1 MLSTTVCEQK
11 EDALMRCHLIAFVMA
26 SAAVAPAFA
35 QSPIIG
41 SAISPS
47 LAPNSAPRPINFA
60 ANAPSSGALI
70 IPMRSAMLP
79 AVTFDDAT
87 KQALNAAIAA
97 AKYEGKEGSLLSLR
111 GIGGYA
117 RILLSGQG
125 NEGDTIANLRSAI
138 GKAAQEL
145 KDEAQPVAI
154 TGGLNSEEAAAA
166 ALGYAL
172 GQYRF
177 DRYKTVNKKAP
188 PANSVTVVT
197 GQAAAADTLWKSRY
211 APLAEG
217 VTLARDL
224 ATEPA
229 NVIYPESFVE
239 RVRAALANTAN
250 VRIEVL
256 DEAAMRKLGM
266 GSLVGVG
273 QGARRPSRL
282 MLVEYRGAGAGAPLA
297 FVGKGITFDSG
308 GISLKPGLGMWKMKA
323 DMSGAA
329 NIMGAVLSLAKSKAE
344 VNVVGVAAL
353 SENMPD
359 GNAQR
364 PGDVV
369 RTMSGKTIEILNTDA
384 EGRLVLADANEY
396 VITSRKPGALV
407 NMATLTGS
415 IVGALSD
422 EYAGLFSRSDTLAAS
437 LLSAGTTTGEA
448 LWRMPL
454 HKNYLEDMKSD
465 IADIKNVVEGGGP
478 GAGLGATFIGFFV
491 DGKTPWA
498 HLDIAGVNWAD
509 KSEPTTPKGAS
520 GWGVRLLDEMARN
533 WRPE

>member
-1 MLSTTVCEQK
+1 
-11 EDALMRCHLIAFVMA
+11 MRRHLIAFAMA
-26 SAAVAPAFA
+26 CATIPPAFG
-35 QSPIIG
+35 QGVMLG
-41 SAISPS
+41 SGIAPS
-47 LAPNSAPRPINFA
+47 EAANSATRPISFVA
-60 ANAPSSGALI
+60 TLPSRGALI
-70 IPMRSAMLP
+70 IPMQSATLP
-79 AVTFDDAT
+79 ALTLDQAT
-87 KQALNAAIAA
+87 LQALNAAIAA

-111 GIGGYA
+111 GIGPYA
-117 RILLSGQG
+117 RIILSGQG
-125 NEGDTIANLRSAI
+125 RDGDHLANLRNAI
-138 GKAAQEL
+138 GKAAQDL

-154 TGGLNSEEAAAA
+154 AGALGGEGAATA

-177 DRYKTVNKKAP
+177 DRYKTVGKKAP
-188 PANSVTVVT
+188 PADTVSVVT
-197 GQAAAADTLWKSRY
+197 SDVAAATTLWQSRY

-229 NVIYPESFVE
+229 NVIYPESFVA
-239 RVRAALANTAN
+239 RVQAALGTIAN

-266 GSLVGVG
+266 GSLIGVG

-308 GISLKPGLGMWKMKA
+308 GISIKPGLGMWKMKA

-329 NIMGAVLSLAKSKAE
+329 NIIGAVLSLAKSKAQ
-344 VNVVGVAAL
+344 VNVIGVAAL

-369 RTMSGKTIEILNTDA
+369 RTMSGKTIEIHNTDA

-396 VITSRKPGALV
+396 VIAKNKPGALV

-422 EYAGLFSRSDTLAAS
+422 EYAGLFSRNDRLAAT
-437 LLSAGTTTGEA
+437 LLSAGTATGEE

-465 IADIKNVVEGGGP
+465 IADIKNVSEGGGP
-478 GAGLGATFIGFFV
+478 GAGLGAAFIGFFV
-491 DGKTPWA
+491 DEKTPWA

-509 KSEPTTPKGAS
+509 KAEPTTPKGAT